1 MRRLLRAAVGLVLAA
16 VITAPTLAGSLP
28 NRLPLPNGFAPEGI
42 AVGRH
47 GMFYTGSLSGAGIWR
62 GDLRTGKGA
71 LIVEG
76 GGPFVG
82 MKVDG
87 RNRLWVA
94 GGPAGNGYVFNAA
107 TGRLKAMFAFASA
120 PTFINDVVVTRRA
133 AYFTD
138 SSQPAIYRVAIGP
151 RGGIGAVTTIQL
163 DADDIGFVPGAFN
176 LNGIES
182 AMGGRFLLSV
192 NSTSGELYRVNPRNG
207 NARTIDLGGA
217 SVSAGDGLLKVRRTL
232 YVVRNELN
240 LVAVVRLRPGLLAG
254 RTVNELTARRLDFP
268 TTAALFAGSLYLAN
282 ARFSTPVTPDTQYW
296 VSRLDR

>member
-1 MRRLLRAAVGLVLAA
+1 MRRLLRAAVGLV
-16 VITAPTLAGSLP
+16 AG
-28 NRLPLPNGFAPEGI
+28 
-42 AVGRH
+42 GRH
-47 GMFYTGSLSGAGIWR
+47 YRPNPGRPPSQPAPPAEWLCPGGHRHRGGTGCSTPGHSLAPGIWR

-107 TGRLKAMFAFASA
+107 TGRLKAMFSFASA

-138 SSQPAIYRVAIGP
+138 PSSPPSTGLPSDREAGSERRPPSSWIRMTLASFPAPSTSTASSLRHGRPLPAVGELDLRRAVPRQPAERQRPHDRPGRRERLGRRRAP
-151 RGGIGAVTTIQL
+151 QGATHAVCRPQ
-163 DADDIGFVPGAFN
+163 
-176 LNGIES
+176 
-182 AMGGRFLLSV
+182 R
-192 NSTSGELYRVNPRNG
+192 
-207 NARTIDLGGA
+207 
-217 SVSAGDGLLKVRRTL
+217 
-232 YVVRNELN
+232 LN
-240 LVAVVRLRPGLLAG
+240 LVAVVRLAARLLAG
-254 RTVNELTARRLDFP
+254 RMVNELTARRLDFP

-282 ARFSTPVTPDTQYW
+282 ARFSTAGHAAIRSTGC
-296 VSRLDR
+296 RA